1 MTTAVV
7 VGAGPNGLAAA
18 IHLARHG
25 VDVQVLEARD
35 TIGGG
40 ARSGELTVPGVIHDH
55 CSAFHPWAVGS
66 PFWREID
73 LQRYGLTLR
82 WPEIDCAHPLDDGTA
97 GVLYQSIETTVA
109 RMGPDGTRW
118 RCAVG
123 DLAAGFDD
131 LAQDLLRPM
140 VNIPRHPIRLA
151 AFGPR
156 AVLPATV
163 MARWFHT
170 EQARA
175 LFGGQAAHAYTRLDR
190 PLTAAL
196 GLIFLATGHRYG
208 WPVAEGGSGSIIA
221 ALAAALD
228 AHGGTVTTG
237 VSVASRKD
245 VPAADIVMLDLSP
258 AAAYAIYGDVM
269 PGRIKRSYRRYRQGS
284 SAFKVDFAI
293 EGDIPWTNPDC
304 GRAGTVHLGGTFAEI
319 ADTERQRAQ
328 GKMAQ
333 RPFVLVGQQY
343 LADPIP
349 VRGQYQPDMGIRACA
364 VRLHRRC
371 HRRRRRPD
379 RAVRPGIPR
388 PNHRDRQHERC
399 RATGLQPQLHRRRYR
414 RWGQRPAAGHLSAAD
429 CGQPLRD
436 RRAGCLPVFAIHTA
450 GTRHPRAVRLPRR
463 RCSAE
468 VAPHVA
474 VVSPRDGCHTGPSM
488 RSTHMCRIATT
499 GVPGFP
505 QAKGS
510 KSPGLL
516 PAQQPLP
523 LLI

>member
-25 VDVQVLEARD
+25 VDVQVLEARN
-35 TIGGG
+35 TVGGG

-131 LAQDLLRPM
+131 LAQDLLRP
-140 VNIPRHPIRLA
+140 VINIPCHPIRLA

-175 LFGGQAAHAYTRLDR
+175 LFGGQAAHAFTRLDR

-221 ALAAALD
+221 ALAGVLD

-328 GKMAQ
+328 AKMAQ

-343 LADPIP
+343 LADPSRSAGNTNPIWAYAHVP
-349 VRGQYQPDMGIRACA
+349 FGYTGDATAA
-364 VRLHRRC
+364 VVDQIERF
-371 HRRRRRPD
+371 
-379 RAVRPGIPR
+379 APGF
-388 PNHRDRQHERC
+388 RDRII
-399 RATGLQPQLHRRRYR
+399 ATVSK
-414 RWGQRPAAGHLSAAD
+414 SAAELQAYNPNYIGGD
-429 CGQPLRD
+429 IVGGAND
-436 RRAGCLPVFAIHTA
+436 RLQVIFRP
-450 GTRHPRAVRLPRR
+450 
-463 RCSAE
+463 
-468 VAPHVA
+468 
-474 VVSPRDGCHTGPSM
+474 
-488 RSTHMCRIATT
+488 RIAVNPYAM
-499 GVPGFP
+499 GVPGVYLCSQSTP
-505 QAKGS
+505 
-510 KSPGLL
+510 PGPGIHGLCGYHAAASAL
-516 PAQQPLP
+516 RWLRT
-523 LLI
+523 